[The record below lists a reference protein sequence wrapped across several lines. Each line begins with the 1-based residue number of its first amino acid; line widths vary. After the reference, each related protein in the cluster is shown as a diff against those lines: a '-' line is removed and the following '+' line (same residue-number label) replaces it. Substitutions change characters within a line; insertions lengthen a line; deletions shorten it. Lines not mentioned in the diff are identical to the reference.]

1 MQPSNATQA
10 ADSYLTW
17 QDLLEAEDALA
28 DTAGDQPIADPA
40 TAAGGDDSWA
50 PAAPVQLPPD
60 VEALLAEKARLE
72 DELKRLTGM
81 GEPKPEDERMK
92 RMYPVKVHTKESRIE
107 ERRLRRHDEQQRLL
121 KQRLLEAKR
130 AQAREAQRQAELE
143 ADRRRKA
150 VEQALAKVHAQLREA
165 ELAEEQRRKAVERT
179 QAELRAAQRQAELE
193 ADRQRKAHEQ
203 ALVQARWANDRQKAL
218 LKGAQA
224 RRQAALEQAQAFDE
238 LRARTAET
246 ARLRKIEQAAMSTA
260 VAQIHKTEQQADLQK
275 IKAQEVD
282 RWAKAQAPSIV
293 GMDAPAGASIGART
307 AALDRFQQKK
317 NQALAWEQAQERLRQ
332 QALDRRR
339 EEQMLAERLD
349 RRGKKSERFASAA

>member
-17 QDLLEAEDALA
+17 QDLLAAEDALA
-28 DTAGDQPIADPA
+28 DAASEQPITDPTA
-40 TAAGGDDSWA
+40 TADGDDSWA

-130 AQAREAQRQAELE
+130 AQVREAQRQAELE
-143 ADRRRKA
+143 AERRRKA
-150 VEQALAKVHAQLREA
+150 VEQALAKVRTQLREA
-165 ELAEEQRRKAVERT
+165 ELAEEQRRKAVERA
-179 QAELRAAQRQAELE
+179 QAELRAAQREAEQE

-238 LRARTAET
+238 LRARAIET

-260 VAQIHKTEQQADLQK
+260 VAQSHKTEQAADLQK
-275 IKAQEVD
+275 
-282 RWAKAQAPSIV
+282 AQAQSTATV
-293 GMDAPAGASIGART
+293 GMDGPAGTSSGAHN

-349 RRGKKSERFASAA
+349 RRGKKSERFASTT